1 MKSLKEELIKEIK
14 ELIKTNQ
21 DENIFINPNYLNYF
35 SEDELEDIKYTLEIK
50 KKEFNNR
57 NLDYLDEI
65 YNKTKEDKI

>member
-14 ELIKTNQ
+14 ELIKTNK
-21 DENIFINPNYLNYF
+21 DENVFINPSYLNYF
-35 SEDELEDIKYTLEIK
+35 SENELEDIKYTLEIK